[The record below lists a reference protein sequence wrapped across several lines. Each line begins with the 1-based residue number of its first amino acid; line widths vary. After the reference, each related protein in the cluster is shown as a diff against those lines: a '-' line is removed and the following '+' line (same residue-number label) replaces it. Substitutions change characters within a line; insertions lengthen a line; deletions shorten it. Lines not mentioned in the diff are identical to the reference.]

1 MRFNKD
7 FVFIEEVNVNGAYG
21 FETTE
26 VIGTKF
32 KAHSTP
38 VKAETALK
46 EQGIVTTKALRVITK
61 DKINPDESLTLKNV
75 KTDQKYKVIESLN
88 YENTPYTIFLL
99 EVV

>member
-7 FVFIEEVNVNGAYG
+7 FVFIEEKEVHDAFG
-21 FETTE
+21 FE
-26 VIGTKF
+26 VIDIVGTKF

-88 YENTPYTIFLL
+88 YDETPYTVFLL